1 MRLQYSAKHNVVGW
15 ANLAEPDRIA
25 HAIPGAWVVNDIVVA
40 PVNLVA
46 MIAAAHIGLPVKSP
60 IETSYDWPRSPSID
74 KPMAHQVEMARFL
87 TTHVRCH
94 NLSEP
99 GTGKTLGNLWAS
111 DFLLG
116 LGIVEKVLIVAPLT
130 TVYSVWR
137 DAIGEHLPG
146 RRRSSVLHG
155 SLKQRI
161 EALNRDADYYIIN
174 NEGLAIGAV
183 CNAIKALKKSW
194 LIIVD
199 ESHKYRH
206 PTTTRWKALR
216 NLIRELPNPL
226 VWLNT
231 GTPTPQEPTDA
242 YGQQALIDK
251 PTQSYRAFRNTV
263 MRQVSNFRWVPVPE
277 AEKVVGE
284 FMQPAIRFRRDDC
297 IDLPPTTYEHRKAD
311 ATPAQK
317 KALDELRKKMQW
329 ALDNGAE
336 VTAVHEGALRTKI
349 LQILAGAVYDK
360 EHVAHDVD
368 AAPRMALLRD
378 IVDECDR
385 KIIVFAPF
393 QSIVKRVADALK
405 GDHAVAVVSGETSVR
420 DRTQIFADF
429 QTKDAPRIIVA
440 DPRTMSHGLTLTAA
454 NTIIWY
460 APSDGGDAYVQAN
473 ARIQR
478 PSQTSHTRILHVYVD
493 ALEHAIYSRNQ
504 ARQSL
509 QNLVMAWINGES
521 YGTE

>member
-1 MRLQYSAKHNVVGW
+1 MQLAYSAKHNVVGW
-15 ANLAEPDRIA
+15 PGLPEPERVA
-25 HAIPGAWVVNDIVVA
+25 RAIPGARVVKDVVVA
-40 PVNLVA
+40 PVNLLA

-60 IETSYDWPRSPSID
+60 IETSYDWPCSPSID

-87 TTHVRCH
+87 TTHPRCH

-111 DFLLG
+111 DYLLG
-116 LGIVEKVLIVAPLT
+116 LNVVTKVLIVAPLT

-137 DAIGEHLPG
+137 DAIGEHFPG
-146 RRRSSVLHG
+146 RRWSSVMHG
-155 SLKQRI
+155 SAKQRI
-161 EALNRDADYYIIN
+161 EALERDADYYIIN
-174 NEGLAIGAV
+174 NEGLAIDVVRGAII
-183 CNAIKALKKSW
+183 AKQASW

-206 PTTTRWKALR
+206 PTTARWKALR
-216 NLIRELPNPL
+216 DLIRGLPNPL

-251 PTQSYRAFRNTV
+251 PKLSYRAFRNTV
-263 MRQVSNFRWVPVPE
+263 MRQVSNFRWEPAPN
-277 AEKVVGE
+277 AEKIVGE

-297 IDLPPTTYEHRKAD
+297 IDLPPTTYEHRKAEM
-311 ATPAQK
+311 TTAQR

-336 VTAVHEGALRTKI
+336 ITAVHEGALRIKI

-360 EHVAHDVD
+360 EHQAHDVD
-368 AAPRMALLRD
+368 ASPRLALLRD

-405 GDHAVAVVSGETSVR
+405 GDYSVAVVSGETSLS

-429 QTKDAPRIIVA
+429 QKLPEPRIIVA

-460 APSDGGDAYVQAN
+460 APTDGGDAYVQAN

-478 PSQTSHTRILHVYVD
+478 PSQTSHTRILHIFVD
-493 ALEHAIYSRNQ
+493 ALERAIYSRNQ

-521 YGTE
+521 YGT

>member
-1 MRLQYSAKHNVVGW
+1 MELQYSEKHNAVGW
-15 ANLAEPDRIA
+15 VGIAEPERVA
-25 HAIPGAWVVNDIVVA
+25 QAIPGARVVQGVVVA
-40 PVNLVA
+40 PVKLVS

-60 IETSYDWPRSPSID
+60 IEVNYDWPRSPAID
-74 KPMAHQVEMARFL
+74 RPMRHQVEMARFL
-87 TTHVRCH
+87 TTHPRCH

-111 DFLLG
+111 DYLLNRG
-116 LGIVEKVLIVAPLT
+116 AIDKVLIVAPLT

-146 RRRSSVLHG
+146 RRRSSVVHG
-155 SLKQRI
+155 TVKQRLDAI
-161 EALNRDADYYIIN
+161 ARDADYYIIN
-174 NEGLAIGAV
+174 NEGLTIEAV
-183 CNAIKALKKSW
+183 RDAIKAKKGSW
-194 LIIVD
+194 LVIVD

-206 PTTTRWKALR
+206 PTTARWRALR
-216 NLIRELPNPL
+216 DLIKSLANPML
-226 VWLNT
+226 WLNT

-242 YGQQALIDK
+242 YGQQALISK
-251 PTQSYRAFRNTV
+251 PSTSYRAFRNTV
-263 MRQVSNFRWVPVPE
+263 MRQVSQHRWVPAPD

-297 IDLPPTTYEHRKAD
+297 IDLPPTTYEFRKAD

-317 KALDELRKKMQW
+317 KALDELRKKLQW
-329 ALDNGAE
+329 AMDSGAE
-336 VTAVHEGALRTKI
+336 ITAVHEGALRTKI

-378 IVDECDR
+378 VVDECDR

-393 QSIVKRVADALK
+393 QSVVQRVADALK
-405 GDHAVAVVSGETSVR
+405 ADYPVAVVTGETTLK
-420 DRTQIFADF
+420 DRTQIFSDF
-429 QTKDAPRIIVA
+429 QTKAQPRIIVA

-460 APSDGGDAYVQAN
+460 SPADGGDTYVQAN

-478 PSQTSHTRILHVYVD
+478 PSQTSHTRILHIFVD
-493 ALEHAIYSRNQ
+493 ALEHAIYSRNRS
-504 ARQSL
+504 RQSL
-509 QNLVMAWINGES
+509 QDLVMAWATGEK
-521 YGTE
+521 YGT